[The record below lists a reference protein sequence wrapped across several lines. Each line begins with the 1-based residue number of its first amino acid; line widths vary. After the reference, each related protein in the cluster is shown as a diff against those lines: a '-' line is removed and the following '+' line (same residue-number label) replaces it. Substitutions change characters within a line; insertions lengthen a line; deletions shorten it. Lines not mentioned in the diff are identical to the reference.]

1 MRLHPSFVLPVM
13 PDETPVSYASRVAA
27 RLGRTLRGLLGQLGI
42 PFQGLVDGNDDCVL
56 ALADAAGLDVSV
68 FAGSTI
74 KRIDATTYSVASERF
89 RRDAVNRSAV
99 MVCRECVAENL
110 RGPLGAHGRYGRWF
124 WQMASYRCCERH
136 RSLLVSV
143 GGNGGAQRLHDF
155 AWHVDGSLAGL
166 LASRSEMVEPE
177 ATALPAYI
185 VQRVKGTAP
194 DSWLSSVP
202 LDAAVKT
209 MEMVGITMRSG
220 VQANWTEVEGVEW
233 LRAGSEAYRR
243 LAGGPAHLA
252 AFLRDLRASASPAEF
267 GLRKVYGSFYDYLDR
282 HTGGGFEAI
291 LDIMREHIMATTAV
305 GVGEVILGKP
315 VVQRRLHS
323 VRSASVEYELHP
335 KTLRNNLTDLG
346 IIEEIPA
353 TRLPHDRALFD
364 AVAHAPLLQRLTE
377 AMPRAE
383 AQRYLGL
390 SRSLAFLLDPP
401 YVEPLDHGAFGRF
414 DNLFTRTD
422 LDRFGALVTAKATP
436 SLPTDAN
443 LLPIGKLPA
452 KVQKPLAD
460 IFALVLAGRLET
472 IRWNGRMDGIGS
484 LLVDP
489 EEVRRLMVA
498 KTDLMTVAEVKAT
511 LSCGLGTVCGL
522 IASEE
527 LPSIVRTNSMNHRPS
542 RLVPRDAVAKF
553 GETYVSVHNLAREIG
568 RHGKWLQYRLR
579 KARVTPAIL
588 ADKVGSDFYLR
599 AKVPEILARI

>member
-13 PDETPVSYASRVAA
+13 PDETPVSYASRMAA
-27 RLGRTLRGLLGQLGI
+27 RIDRSLRTFLGKLAI
-42 PFQGLVDGNDDCVL
+42 PFQGLIDGNDGCVR
-56 ALADAAGLDVSV
+56 ALAEAAGLDVSV

-74 KRIDATTYSVASERF
+74 KRIDGTTYSVGSEQF
-89 RRDAVNRSAV
+89 RRDAINRSAV
-99 MVCRECVAENL
+99 MVCRECIAEGL
-110 RGPLGAHGRYGRWF
+110 QGPMGAHGRYGRWF

-166 LASRSEMVEPE
+166 LASRSEKVEPE
-177 ATALPAYI
+177 ATALPEYI
-185 VQRVKGTAP
+185 VQRIGGTAP
-194 DSWLSSVP
+194 RSWLSSVP
-202 LDAAVKT
+202 LDAVVKT

-220 VQANWTEVEGVEW
+220 VQANWKEVEGVEW

-243 LAGGPAHLA
+243 LAGGPEHLA
-252 AFLRDLRASASPAEF
+252 AFLRDLRTSASASEF

-282 HTGGGFEAI
+282 HAGGGFEAI
-291 LDIMREHIMATTAV
+291 LGIMREHIMATTSV

-323 VRSASVEYELHP
+323 VRSASVEFGLHP
-335 KTLRNNLTDLG
+335 KTLRKNLVDLG
-346 IIEEIPA
+346 IIENIPSSQ
-353 TRLPHDRALFD
+353 LPHDRALFD

-390 SRSLAFLLDPP
+390 SRSLAFLVDPP
-401 YVEPLDHGAFGRF
+401 YVQPLDHGSFGRF
-414 DNLFTRTD
+414 ENLFTRTE
-422 LDRFGALVTAKATP
+422 LDRFAALVTAKATP
-436 SLPTDAN
+436 PQPIDAT

-460 IFALVLAGRLET
+460 IFALVLEGRLET

-489 EEVRRLMVA
+489 DEVRRLMVA
-498 KTDLMTVAEVKAT
+498 ETDLMTVAEVKVA
-511 LSCGLGTVCGL
+511 LSCGLGTAGGL
-522 IASEE
+522 IASGE
-527 LPSIVRTNSMNHRPS
+527 LPSIVRTNALNHRPT
-542 RLVPRDAVAKF
+542 RLVPRDAVASF

-568 RHGKWLQYRLR
+568 RHGKWLQHRLR
-579 KARVTPAIL
+579 KAAVPPAL
-588 ADKVGSDFYLR
+588 DADKVGSDFYLR
-599 AKVPEILARI
+599 TKVPEILASI